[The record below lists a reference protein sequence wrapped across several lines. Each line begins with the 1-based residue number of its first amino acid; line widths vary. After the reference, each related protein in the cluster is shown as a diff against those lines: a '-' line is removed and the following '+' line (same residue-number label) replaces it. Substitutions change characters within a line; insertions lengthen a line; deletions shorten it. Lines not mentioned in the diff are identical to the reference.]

1 MGSHRLEGETCIV
14 FDILTRSEFEWYE
27 NVRLANP
34 CTMLALGSGE
44 KLGHKEA
51 CFILKQLKASEK

>member
-34 CTMLALGSGE
+34 CIMLALGSGE

-51 CFILKQLKASEK
+51 CFILKQL